1 MQEFVMGAMFKRFA
15 VGAFAGALASFFPRL
30 VAVLGGDPNGN
41 VELFSNTYL
50 MVGGIVALAVGIV
63 VVIIDSEPQRKL
75 RDVFMTA
82 LGVPTLLMGA
92 LSTGATAHNAVLADL
107 KIQSIAKELAV
118 RSQIPIRTD
127 VPAIDAPAARA
138 PDAGAL
144 GLLDLLVSDAH
155 AQTDAQAPQANRL
168 GITLRE
174 PRYVTVY
181 QEARDDASLRP
192 LQQTLTQRGM
202 PTRTVQLADGRHVLV
217 AAGPARTYP
226 DAVLDGAR
234 AKEYG
239 AAPYLVPAT
248 QATRR

>member
-1 MQEFVMGAMFKRFA
+1 MGAMFKRFA

-30 VAVLGGDPNGN
+30 VAVLGGDPNSN
-41 VELFSNTYL
+41 VELFSQTYL
-50 MVGGIVALAVGIV
+50 TVGGIVALAVGLV
-63 VVIIDSEPQRKL
+63 VVIIDSDPQRKL

-92 LSTGATAHNAVLADL
+92 LTTGATAHNAVLADL

-127 VPAIDAPAARA
+127 VPAIEAPAARA
-138 PDAGAL
+138 PDAGVL
-144 GLLDLLVSDAH
+144 GVLGVVVPSAH
-155 AQTDAQAPQANRL
+155 AQGAAPVQQANRL

-181 QEARDDASLRP
+181 QEARDDDALRP
-192 LQQTLTQRGM
+192 LQQTLAQRGV
-202 PTRTVQLADGRHVLV
+202 PTRTVQLADGRHLLV
-217 AAGPARTYP
+217 GAGPARTYS

-234 AKEYG
+234 AEEFG
-239 AAPYLVPAT
+239 AAPYLVPAAQ
-248 QATRR
+248 QARP